1 MQVLRERLWFS
12 MLRPIAPWLVSLI
25 DGAVRELGEV
35 ARSPAVRTAM
45 LWLWPYAG
53 VLVGL
58 DMAAHYGD
66 ATGAALPAQFFISQD
81 HSFGEFLEYGL
92 TGSCAV
98 MLWAMW
104 RRLGATAYLA
114 HAVMMVWLTFDNLM
128 EFHEAFGHF
137 VAPWIRLP
145 AGAPVA
151 AHDVGELLF
160 FAAVG
165 GFWLVGLASALFG
178 AQTRAAVHSL
188 IIAGGIA
195 GAAVF
200 GVAVDMMVT
209 WGPHTVAMLDFQTWL
224 EDGGEFA
231 FINLTFLAVV
241 AFYDAEKRRSGRPS
255 GAPALA

>member
-1 MQVLRERLWFS
+1 MRAPVVRWLVALAGEALRELCN
-12 MLRPIAPWLVSLI
+12 
-25 DGAVRELGEV
+25 V

-58 DMAAHYGD
+58 DVAAHYGD

-92 TGSCAV
+92 TGACAV
-98 MLWAMW
+98 MLVIMW

-114 HAVMMVWLTFDNLM
+114 NAVMMAWLTLDNAM
-128 EFHEAFGHF
+128 ELHEGFGHW
-137 VAPWIRLP
+137 VAPSIPLP
-145 AGAPVA
+145 AASPVA
-151 AHDVGELLF
+151 ANDVGELLF
-160 FAAVG
+160 FGLVG
-165 GFWLVGLASALFG
+165 GFWLIGLLSALRG
-178 AQTRAAVHSL
+178 AQNRAAAHSL
-188 IIAGGIA
+188 IIAAGIG

-209 WGPHTVAMLDFQTWL
+209 WGPHTLAMLDFQTWL

-241 AFYDAEKRRSGRPS
+241 AFYDAEKRRRPREQSGM
-255 GAPALA
+255 AAWA